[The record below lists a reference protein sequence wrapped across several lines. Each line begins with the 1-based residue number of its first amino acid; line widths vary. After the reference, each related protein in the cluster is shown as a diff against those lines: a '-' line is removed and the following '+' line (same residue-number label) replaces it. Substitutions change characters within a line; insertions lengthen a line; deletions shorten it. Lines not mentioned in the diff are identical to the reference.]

1 MDNVIGQPFDDYVD
15 KQIGV
20 RQISLSKHQKSADD
34 LVVFNSSTP
43 WIRLSSSVLVEGSR
57 IKTLATN
64 LGLSEEKIEGPE
76 LAKNLVLFAG
86 TSDGSNLS
94 NRKGG
99 VGYGL
104 ESSYG
109 FLSDREQGYRSMPGI
124 TNISAT
130 YKNNGTLKQAQ
141 VNLKCFTRKQF
152 EAIEAIYLRLGY
164 TMLLEWGHSIYFDNK
179 GIKQNMS
186 SLNIPNILFKQKELT
201 LPTKIVGPEE
211 FGSITLDLKTFK
223 INDFVKLDKNAQ
235 KSLATSLGKTVGEL
249 ESTLT
254 DPGYATKLRIALG
267 ENKKKTGGNYD
278 AMLAK
283 VQNFSWSLNDD
294 LSYNITLD
302 LISVGDIIDSLKM
315 NFGGTQLTNT
325 AVNNVSTGAGLR
337 NFANIKLQSGASAFN
352 SFLFELVQVVG
363 DPKVKEALS
372 SATQAAIENLDKGL
386 LLEPK
391 LDDIKKAF
399 SKAIENYRNNNVDTY
414 LDIQALLLTA
424 PKVSPMGIRDRTRTG
439 TVYGTVYR
447 WSGDRKKLRE
457 LLSKNKELTRRFLS
471 GTIDT
476 LSYGD
481 GGLPREFF
489 GTFNINATQPE
500 LQVRNLKV
508 GEEGMPFE
516 LTKRDTVNSATPF
529 GVAFNAAPKI
539 NAIETFF
546 ARLKVDVED
555 PNFQLIDFLDKNK
568 TPENKALKVIEN
580 LVKERAFDDE
590 KYLKLDDYL

>member
-20 RQISLSKHQKSADD
+20 RQKSLGKHQKSADD

-64 LGLSEEKIEGPE
+64 LGLSKGKIEGPE

-104 ESSYG
+104 NNTYG
-109 FLSDREQGYRSMPGI
+109 FLSDKEQGYRPMPGI

-186 SLNIPNILFKQKELT
+186 SLDIPNILFKQKELT
-201 LPTKIVGPEE
+201 LPTKIKGPKD
-211 FGSITLDLKTFK
+211 FGSITLDLRSFK
-223 INDFVKLDKNAQ
+223 INDFLKLDKNAQ

-254 DPGYATKLRIALG
+254 DPGYATKLRIALS

-315 NFGGTQLTNT
+315 NFGGTKLTG
-325 AVNNVSTGAGLR
+325 ASVNNVNTITGLR
-337 NFANIKLQSGASAFN
+337 NLANIKLQSGASAFN
-352 SFLFELVQVVG
+352 SFLSELVQQL
-363 DPKVKEALS
+363 DDKDVKATLDE
-372 SATQAAIENLDKGL
+372 ATQAAMENLDKGL
-386 LLEPK
+386 LLEP
-391 LDDIKKAF
+391 LLENIKKAYN
-399 SKAIENYRNNNVDTY
+399 KAIKNYRVSSTGAY
-414 LDIQALLLTA
+414 FAIQKLLLQY
-424 PKVSPMGIRDRTRTG
+424 PKVGLVPSPVKGREEQLDRFPWQSDSPAR
-439 TVYGTVYR
+439 
-447 WSGDRKKLRE
+447 RKELAE
-457 LLSKNKELTRRFLS
+457 LLKIPLPNLPFKGLTLL
-471 GTIDT
+471 DEN
-476 LSYGD
+476 GD
-481 GGLPREFF
+481 LTASTTTNNFYNMF
-489 GTFNINATQPE
+489 GI
-500 LQVRNLKV
+500 
-508 GEEGMPFE
+508 
-516 LTKRDTVNSATPF
+516 TVNRSPDGLTNTLQKTTLYKDDFA
-529 GVAFNAAPKI
+529 GNYAKDISKLVDKLNE
-539 NAIETFF
+539 IETYFK
-546 ARLKVDVED
+546 RLKIETEVGKD
-555 PNFQLIDFLDKNK
+555 NFQLIEFLNGNKNK
-568 TPENKALKVIEN
+568 TIHSSNVIIR
-580 LVKERAFDDE
+580 LIE
-590 KYLKLDDYL
+590 KRQFNEAGTLKLDGDE

>member
-20 RQISLSKHQKSADD
+20 RQVSLSKHQKSADD

-57 IKTLATN
+57 VKTLATN
-64 LGLSEEKIEGPE
+64 LGLSREKIEGPE

-104 ESSYG
+104 NNTYG
-109 FLSDREQGYRSMPGI
+109 FLSDKEQGYRPMPGI

-186 SLNIPNILFKQKELT
+186 SLDIPNILFKQKELT

-211 FGSITLDLKTFK
+211 FGSITLDLRSFK
-223 INDFVKLDKNAQ
+223 INDFLKLDKNAQ
-235 KSLATSLGKTVGEL
+235 KSLATSLGKTVREL

-254 DPGYATKLRIALG
+254 DPGYATKLRIALS

-283 VQNFSWSLNDD
+283 VKNFSWSLNDD

-325 AVNNVSTGAGLR
+325 AVNNVVTGAGLR

-352 SFLFELVQVVG
+352 SFLFELVQVVE

-372 SATQAAIENLDKGL
+372 PATQAAIENVNRAIE
-386 LLEPK
+386 LEPL
-391 LDDIKKAF
+391 LDDIKSAY
-399 SKAIENYRNNNVDTY
+399 SKAIENYSKKQVTPYFEIQKALLEFPELTPKKRGSFTSGTGVTQTFRTIYERKIGIQDLLNLAGNNDNLKSRLNRLNNDPTEFNYSYFGVNVNTST
-414 LDIQALLLTA
+414 LKLEKGEAVSDIQEVQSQL
-424 PKVSPMGIRDRTRTG
+424 
-439 TVYGTVYR
+439 
-447 WSGDRKKLRE
+447 
-457 LLSKNKELTRRFLS
+457 
-471 GTIDT
+471 
-476 LSYGD
+476 
-481 GGLPREFF
+481 
-489 GTFNINATQPE
+489 
-500 LQVRNLKV
+500 
-508 GEEGMPFE
+508 
-516 LTKRDTVNSATPF
+516 
-529 GVAFNAAPKI
+529 

-546 ARLKVDVED
+546 ARLKVDATAK
-555 PNFQLIDFLDKNK
+555 NFQLIDYLNK
-568 TPENKALKVIEN
+568 EKSTGSKALKVIEN
-580 LVKERAFDDE
+580 LVEERAFDDE
-590 KYLKLDDYL
+590 ETLKLDDYL

>member
-104 ESSYG
+104 DNTYG
-109 FLSDREQGYRSMPGI
+109 FLSDKEQGYRSMPGI
-124 TNISAT
+124 TNINAT

-179 GIKQNMS
+179 GIKRNMT
-186 SLNIPNILFKQKELT
+186 SLDIPNILFKHKELK

-211 FGSITLDLKTFK
+211 FGSITLDLRSFK
-223 INDFVKLDKNAQ
+223 INDFLKLDKNAQ

-254 DPGYATKLRIALG
+254 DPGYATKLRIALS

-278 AMLAK
+278 AMVAK

-315 NFGGTQLTNT
+315 NFGGTNLTNT
-325 AVNNVSTGAGLR
+325 AVNNVITGAGLR

-352 SFLFELVQVVG
+352 SFLFELVQVVE

-372 SATQAAIENLDKGL
+372 SATQAAIENVNRAIE
-386 LLEPK
+386 LEPL
-391 LDDIKKAF
+391 LDSIKSAY
-399 SKAIENYRNNNVDTY
+399 SKAIENYSKKQVTPYFEIQKILLKSPELKRRLTTGGRTGGAVLYTWVGGTVEDIPQEFRDYRAIGKIIGSGNSPTTWAGFGLRIIQDESFKSKFEKGEENP
-414 LDIQALLLTA
+414 DIQ
-424 PKVSPMGIRDRTRTG
+424 
-439 TVYGTVYR
+439 
-447 WSGDRKKLRE
+447 
-457 LLSKNKELTRRFLS
+457 
-471 GTIDT
+471 
-476 LSYGD
+476 
-481 GGLPREFF
+481 
-489 GTFNINATQPE
+489 E
-500 LQVRNLKV
+500 LQSKV
-508 GEEGMPFE
+508 
-516 LTKRDTVNSATPF
+516 
-529 GVAFNAAPKI
+529 

-546 ARLKVDVED
+546 ARLKVDATAK
-555 PNFQLIDFLDKNK
+555 NFQLIEYLDKNK
-568 TPENKALKVIEN
+568 TPGNKALKVIEN
-580 LVKERAFDDE
+580 LVEERAFDEDE
-590 KYLKLDDYL
+590 TLKLDDYE

>member
-20 RQISLSKHQKSADD
+20 RQTSLSKHQKSADD

-104 ESSYG
+104 DNTYG
-109 FLSDREQGYRSMPGI
+109 FLSDKEQGYRPMPGI
-124 TNISAT
+124 TNINAT

-179 GIKQNMS
+179 GIKRNMT
-186 SLNIPNILFKQKELT
+186 SLDIPNILFKHKELK

-211 FGSITLDLKTFK
+211 FGSITLDLRSFK
-223 INDFVKLDKNAQ
+223 INDFLKLDKNAQ

-254 DPGYATKLRIALG
+254 DPGYATKLRIALS
-267 ENKKKTGGNYD
+267 ENKRKTGGNYD
-278 AMLAK
+278 AMVAK

-315 NFGGTQLTNT
+315 NFGGTNLTNT
-325 AVNNVSTGAGLR
+325 AVNNVITGAGLR
-337 NFANIKLQSGASAFN
+337 NFANIKLQSGTSAFN
-352 SFLFELVQVVG
+352 SFLFELVQVVE

-372 SATQAAIENLDKGL
+372 PATQAAIENVNRAIE
-386 LLEPK
+386 LEPK
-391 LDDIKKAF
+391 LDSIKTAYK
-399 SKAIENYRNNNVDTY
+399 KAIENYKKKQITPY
-414 LDIQALLLTA
+414 FEIQKILLNSPELKRRLTT
-424 PKVSPMGIRDRTRTG
+424 GGRTG
-439 TVYGTVYR
+439 GAVLYTWVGGTVEDIPQEFRNYR
-447 WSGDRKKLRE
+447 AIGKIIGSGNSPITWGGFGLKIIQDESFK
-457 LLSKNKELTRRFLS
+457 SKFEKGEENP
-471 GTIDT
+471 GI
-476 LSYGD
+476 
-481 GGLPREFF
+481 
-489 GTFNINATQPE
+489 QE
-500 LQVRNLKV
+500 LQSKV
-508 GEEGMPFE
+508 
-516 LTKRDTVNSATPF
+516 
-529 GVAFNAAPKI
+529 

-546 ARLKVDVED
+546 ARLKVDATAK
-555 PNFQLIDFLDKNK
+555 NFQLIEYLDKNK
-568 TPENKALKVIEN
+568 TPGDKALKVIEN
-580 LVKERAFDDE
+580 LVEERAFDEDE
-590 KYLKLDDYL
+590 TLKLDDYE

>member
-15 KQIGV
+15 KQIKV
-20 RQISLSKHQKSADD
+20 RQKSLAKHQKSAND

-57 IKTLATN
+57 VKTLATN

-104 ESSYG
+104 NNTYG
-109 FLSDREQGYRSMPGI
+109 FLSDKEQGYRPMPGI

-186 SLNIPNILFKQKELT
+186 SLDIPNILFKQKELT

-211 FGSITLDLKTFK
+211 FGFLTLDLRTYR
-223 INDFVKLDKNAQ
+223 ISDFLAADKNAQ

-249 ESTLT
+249 ESILT

-283 VQNFSWSLNDD
+283 VKNFSWSLNDD

-325 AVNNVSTGAGLR
+325 AVNNVITGAGLR

-352 SFLFELVQVVG
+352 SFLFELVQVVE

-372 SATQAAIENLDKGL
+372 PATQAAIENVNRAIE
-386 LLEPK
+386 LEPL
-391 LDDIKKAF
+391 LDDIKSAYKE
-399 SKAIENYRNNNVDTY
+399 AIENYSKKQITPYFEIQKILLQSPEVKLKSIVGSSGGALLYTWAGGTAENIPEEFRNYDAINTY
-414 LDIQALLLTA
+414 ISSGGNFLTWENFGLKVVQYTPGKFRFEKGEENPDIQEL
-424 PKVSPMGIRDRTRTG
+424 KD
-439 TVYGTVYR
+439 
-447 WSGDRKKLRE
+447 KLNE
-457 LLSKNKELTRRFLS
+457 
-471 GTIDT
+471 I
-476 LSYGD
+476 
-481 GGLPREFF
+481 
-489 GTFNINATQPE
+489 
-500 LQVRNLKV
+500 
-508 GEEGMPFE
+508 
-516 LTKRDTVNSATPF
+516 
-529 GVAFNAAPKI
+529 KI
-539 NAIETFF
+539 FF
-546 ARLKVDVED
+546 AGLKVDATAK
-555 PNFQLIDFLDKNK
+555 NFQLIEHLNK
-568 TPENKALKVIEN
+568 EKSTESKALKVIKN
-580 LVKERAFDDE
+580 LVEERAFNDAGT
-590 KYLKLDDYL
+590 LKLDDYL

>member
-15 KQIGV
+15 KQIKV
-20 RQISLSKHQKSADD
+20 RQKSLAKHQKSAND

-57 IKTLATN
+57 VKTLATN

-104 ESSYG
+104 NNTYG
-109 FLSDREQGYRSMPGI
+109 FLSDKEQGYRPMPGI

-186 SLNIPNILFKQKELT
+186 SLDIPNILFKQKELR

-211 FGSITLDLKTFK
+211 FGSLPLDLRTFK
-223 INDFVKLDKNAQ
+223 ISDFLAADKNAQ

-249 ESTLT
+249 ESILT

-283 VQNFSWSLNDD
+283 VKNFSWSLNDD

-325 AVNNVSTGAGLR
+325 AVNNVITGAGLR

-352 SFLFELVQVVG
+352 SFLFELVQVVE

-372 SATQAAIENLDKGL
+372 PATQAAIENVNRAIE
-386 LLEPK
+386 LEPL
-391 LDDIKKAF
+391 LDDIKSAYKE
-399 SKAIENYRNNNVDTY
+399 AIENYSKKQITPYFEIQKILLQSPEVKLKSIVGSSGGALLYTWAGGTAENIPEEFRNYDAINTY
-414 LDIQALLLTA
+414 ISSGGNFLTWENFGLKVVQYTSGKFRFEKGEENPDIQEL
-424 PKVSPMGIRDRTRTG
+424 KD
-439 TVYGTVYR
+439 
-447 WSGDRKKLRE
+447 KL
-457 LLSKNKELTRRFLS
+457 
-471 GTIDT
+471 
-476 LSYGD
+476 
-481 GGLPREFF
+481 
-489 GTFNINATQPE
+489 
-500 LQVRNLKV
+500 
-508 GEEGMPFE
+508 
-516 LTKRDTVNSATPF
+516 
-529 GVAFNAAPKI
+529 

-546 ARLKVDVED
+546 ARLKVDATAK
-555 PNFQLIDFLDKNK
+555 NFRLIEYLNK
-568 TPENKALKVIEN
+568 EKSPGSRALKVIKN
-580 LVKERAFDDE
+580 LVEERAFDGEGD
-590 KYLKLDDYL
+590 LKLDEYL

>member
-20 RQISLSKHQKSADD
+20 RQTSLSKHQKSADD

-57 IKTLATN
+57 VKTLATN

-94 NRKGG
+94 SRKGG

-104 ESSYG
+104 DNTYG
-109 FLSDREQGYRSMPGI
+109 FLSDKEQGYRPMPGI
-124 TNISAT
+124 TNINAT

-179 GIKQNMS
+179 GIKRNMT
-186 SLNIPNILFKQKELT
+186 SLDIPNILFKHKELK
-201 LPTKIVGPEE
+201 LPTKIVGPEK
-211 FGSITLDLKTFK
+211 FGSITLDLRSFK
-223 INDFVKLDKNAQ
+223 INDFLKADKNAQ
-235 KSLATSLGKTVGEL
+235 KSLATSLGKTVEEL
-249 ESTLT
+249 KSILT
-254 DPGYATKLRIALG
+254 DPGYATKLRIALS

-278 AMLAK
+278 AMVAK

-315 NFGGTQLTNT
+315 NFGGTNLTNT
-325 AVNNVSTGAGLR
+325 AVNNVITGAGLR
-337 NFANIKLQSGASAFN
+337 NFANIKLQSGTSAFN
-352 SFLFELVQVVG
+352 SFLFELVQVVE

-372 SATQAAIENLDKGL
+372 PATQAAIENVNRAIE
-386 LLEPK
+386 LEPK
-391 LDDIKKAF
+391 LDGIKAAYK
-399 SKAIENYRNNNVDTY
+399 KAIENYKKKQITPYFEIQKILLKSPELKRRLTSGGRLGGVALYTWVGGTVEDIPQEFRNYRAIGKIIGSGNSPITWAGFGLRIIQDESFKSKFEKGEENP
-414 LDIQALLLTA
+414 DIQEKQS
-424 PKVSPMGIRDRTRTG
+424 KV
-439 TVYGTVYR
+439 
-447 WSGDRKKLRE
+447 
-457 LLSKNKELTRRFLS
+457 
-471 GTIDT
+471 
-476 LSYGD
+476 
-481 GGLPREFF
+481 
-489 GTFNINATQPE
+489 
-500 LQVRNLKV
+500 
-508 GEEGMPFE
+508 
-516 LTKRDTVNSATPF
+516 
-529 GVAFNAAPKI
+529 

-546 ARLKVDVED
+546 ARLKVDATAK
-555 PNFQLIDFLDKNK
+555 NFQLIEYLDKNK
-568 TPENKALKVIEN
+568 TPGNKALKVIEN
-580 LVKERAFDDE
+580 LVEERAFDEDE
-590 KYLKLDDYL
+590 TLKLDDYE